1 MMRRVG
7 VYPLGAPK
15 LRMTERGHSEIRR
28 FFIHMCSEVGVS
40 FFNTSYF
47 GEWIRSSLALFT
59 DFVAAPKLPRSSMPK
74 KRAALRFAKPT
85 TPIHPSLASSSNEL
99 KNQIASPRLHY
110 LSTPP
115 GDSASVSDQIQR
127 LRQAAATQSSHG
139 QAHGRTGNPSPSSVR
154 PLPEL
159 VGGRSVS
166 RPAGPPPPRSWREE
180 RLRDTDELLKR
191 PEPPQLPRATL
202 PENLE
207 LLPGLHIPEK
217 HTLIYQAM
225 KALAKNWDWHMDNDL
240 DYLSK
245 IPTRYRMALLCFLT
259 RYNPHGI
266 SHCTLEALFIED
278 QTLENTSNNE
288 DLTHLD
294 LSVQIGGSLSLL
306 GIKCYLANMP
316 TVSSGLSSK
325 NLKSTIPDLWDAPSP
340 VPPPHI
346 QYSRFPS
353 LTHLSLSHPL
363 CADWKVLLRL
373 VENLPT
379 LTHLSLAH
387 WPAPSMETSLPAGE
401 PTRLGTVDN
410 GRFAFS
416 FGRDNDWPV
425 ASAILRQLSKKTYCL
440 KWLDLTGCCSWV
452 LALQSEGIDWNGAW
466 RKLETVK
473 VGQGWIPRCLKE
485 EHKGKLLPTFEAMSR
500 RTALRKPALLGH
512 ENRNEPR
519 ALAYW
524 LNYERKVG
532 RLEEIVNRRKSR
544 VARMRAG
551 KLAETGPSVD
561 ELVFN
566 QGEFESWWGPSPE
579 AASCTVDS
587 QDDGR
592 GNRVTFERG
601 WQGSWIEDAINSNV
615 QTNASWSL

>member
-1 MMRRVG
+1 
-7 VYPLGAPK
+7 
-15 LRMTERGHSEIRR
+15 
-28 FFIHMCSEVGVS
+28 
-40 FFNTSYF
+40 
-47 GEWIRSSLALFT
+47 
-59 DFVAAPKLPRSSMPK
+59 MPK
-74 KRAALRFAKPT
+74 KRATLRFAKPT
-85 TPIHPSLASSSNEL
+85 TPIHPSLASSSNEP

-110 LSTPP
+110 LSTPS

-127 LRQAAATQSSHG
+127 LRQAAATQSSLG
-139 QAHGRTGNPSPSSVR
+139 QTHGRTGNPPPSLR
-154 PLPEL
+154 PEL
-159 VGGRSVS
+159 VGGRSVG
-166 RPAGPPPPRSWREE
+166 RPAGPPPPRSWLEE
-180 RLRDTDELLKR
+180 RLHDTNELLQSMKR
-191 PEPPQLPRATL
+191 PEPPQLLCATP

-207 LLPGLHIPEK
+207 LLPGLHLPEK
-217 HTLIYQAM
+217 HTLIYQLM
-225 KALAKNWDWHMDNDL
+225 KALAKNWDWHLDNDL
-240 DYLSK
+240 CYLSK

-266 SHCTLEALFIED
+266 SHSTLEVLFMED

-294 LSVQIGGSLSLL
+294 LSVQIGRSLSLL
-306 GIKCYLANMP
+306 GIRNYLAKIP
-316 TVSSGLSSK
+316 TVSTDLTSK
-325 NLKSTIPDLWDAPSP
+325 NLDSTIPDVWDAPSP
-340 VPPPHI
+340 VLPPHLP
-346 QYSRFPS
+346 YSRFPS

-363 CADWKVLLRL
+363 WADWKLLLRL

-387 WPAPSMETSLPAGE
+387 WPVPSMDSFPSAGS
-401 PTRLGTVDN
+401 TRLGTVDY
-410 GRFAFS
+410 GRS
-416 FGRDNDWPV
+416 PLGFGNDNDWPG

-440 KWLDLTGCCSWV
+440 KWLDLTGCCSWIG
-452 LALQSEGIDWNGAW
+452 ALQSEGIDWSGAW

-473 VGQGWIPRCLKE
+473 VGQGWIPRCLKD
-485 EHKGKLLPTFEAMSR
+485 EHKGRLLPTFEAMSR
-500 RTALRKPALLGH
+500 RTALWKPAVLGH

-532 RLEEIVNRRKSR
+532 KLDEIVNRRKSR
-544 VARMRAG
+544 VAKMRAG
-551 KLAETGPSVD
+551 KLAVTGPSVD
-561 ELVFN
+561 ELIFN

-601 WQGSWIEDAINSNV
+601 WQGSWIEDAINSKI
-615 QTNASWSL
+615 QTDASWSL

>member
-1 MMRRVG
+1 
-7 VYPLGAPK
+7 
-15 LRMTERGHSEIRR
+15 
-28 FFIHMCSEVGVS
+28 
-40 FFNTSYF
+40 
-47 GEWIRSSLALFT
+47 
-59 DFVAAPKLPRSSMPK
+59 MPK
-74 KRAALRFAKPT
+74 KRAALRFAKPA
-85 TPIHPSLASSSNEL
+85 TPIHPSLASSSNEP

-115 GDSASVSDQIQR
+115 GDSGSVSDQIQR

-139 QAHGRTGNPSPSSVR
+139 QSNGQTGNPSPSLVC
-154 PLPEL
+154 PPPGL

-166 RPAGPPPPRSWREE
+166 RPAGPPPPRSWLEE
-180 RLRDTDELLKR
+180 RLYDTNELLQSMKR
-191 PEPPQLPRATL
+191 PEPPPLLCAAP

-207 LLPGLHIPEK
+207 LLPGLHLPEK

-225 KALAKNWDWHMDNDL
+225 KTLAKNWDWHLNNDL
-240 DYLSK
+240 YYLSK

-266 SHCTLEALFIED
+266 SHSTLEALFMED

-294 LSVQIGGSLSLL
+294 LSVQIGRSLSLL
-306 GIKCYLANMP
+306 GVKNYLAKIP
-316 TVSSGLSSK
+316 TVSTDLTSK
-325 NLKSTIPDLWDAPSP
+325 NLDSTIPDVWDAPSP
-340 VPPPHI
+340 VPPSHL

-363 CADWKVLLRL
+363 SADWKLLLRL

-387 WPAPSMETSLPAGE
+387 WPVPSMETSSRAAE
-401 PTRLGTVDN
+401 SSRLGTVDY
-410 GRFAFS
+410 GRSAYS
-416 FGRDNDWPV
+416 FGNDNDWPGV
-425 ASAILRQLSKKTYCL
+425 SAILRQLSKKTYCL
-440 KWLDLTGCCSWV
+440 KWLDLTGCCSWIW
-452 LALQSEGIDWNGAW
+452 ALQSEGIDWSGAW

-473 VGQGWIPRCLKE
+473 VGQGWFPRCLKD
-485 EHKGKLLPTFEAMSR
+485 EHERRLLPTYEAMSR
-500 RTALRKPALLGH
+500 RTALWKPAVLGH
-512 ENRNEPR
+512 EHRNESR

-532 RLEEIVNRRKSR
+532 KLDEIVNRRKSR
-544 VARMRAG
+544 VAKMRAG
-551 KLAETGPSVD
+551 KLAVTGPSVD

-566 QGEFESWWGPSPE
+566 QGEFESWWGPPPE
-579 AASCTVDS
+579 STSCAVDS

-601 WQGSWIEDAINSNV
+601 WQGFWIEDVINSNI
-615 QTNASWSL
+615 QTDASWSL

>member
-1 MMRRVG
+1 
-7 VYPLGAPK
+7 
-15 LRMTERGHSEIRR
+15 
-28 FFIHMCSEVGVS
+28 
-40 FFNTSYF
+40 
-47 GEWIRSSLALFT
+47 
-59 DFVAAPKLPRSSMPK
+59 MPK

-85 TPIHPSLASSSNEL
+85 TPIHPSLASSSNEP

-127 LRQAAATQSSHG
+127 LRQAAVRQSSHG
-139 QAHGRTGNPSPSSVR
+139 QAHGWTGNPSPSSVR
-154 PLPEL
+154 PPPEL
-159 VGGRSVS
+159 VCGRNVS
-166 RPAGPPPPRSWREE
+166 RPAGPPPPRSWLEE
-180 RLRDTDELLKR
+180 RLHDTNELLQSKKR
-191 PEPPQLPRATL
+191 PEPPQLLCATL
-202 PENLE
+202 PESLE
-207 LLPGLHIPEK
+207 SLPGLHLPGN
-217 HTLIYQAM
+217 HTLIYQTM

-266 SHCTLEALFIED
+266 SHCTLEALFRED

-294 LSVQIGGSLSLL
+294 LSVQIGRSLSLL
-306 GIKCYLANMP
+306 RIKMYLAKMP
-316 TVSSGLSSK
+316 TVSSDLTSK
-325 NLKSTIPDLWDAPSP
+325 NLNSTIPDVWDAPSP
-340 VPPPHI
+340 VPR

-363 CADWKVLLRL
+363 CADWKLLLRM

-387 WPAPSMETSLPAGE
+387 WPAPSMETSLPAVGSSRVRDIDYSCY
-401 PTRLGTVDN
+401 P
-410 GRFAFS
+410 FS
-416 FGRDNDWPV
+416 FGNEEDWPG

-440 KWLDLTGCCSWV
+440 KWLDLTGCRSWIW
-452 LALQSEGIDWNGAW
+452 ALRSECIDWSGAW
-466 RKLETVK
+466 RNLETVK

-485 EHKGKLLPTFEAMSR
+485 EHKGWLLPTLEVTR
-500 RTALRKPALLGH
+500 RRSALWKPVMLGH
-512 ENRNEPR
+512 VNWNEPR
-519 ALAYW
+519 TLACW
-524 LNYERKVG
+524 LSYERKVG
-532 RLEEIVNRRKSR
+532 KLDEIVNRRKSR
-544 VARMRAG
+544 VARMRTG

-561 ELVFN
+561 ELIFN
-566 QGEFESWWGPSPE
+566 QGEFESWWDPSPE
-579 AASCTVDS
+579 AASCTADS
-587 QDDGR
+587 QDDDR

-615 QTNASWSL
+615 QTNTSWSL

>member
-1 MMRRVG
+1 
-7 VYPLGAPK
+7 
-15 LRMTERGHSEIRR
+15 
-28 FFIHMCSEVGVS
+28 
-40 FFNTSYF
+40 
-47 GEWIRSSLALFT
+47 
-59 DFVAAPKLPRSSMPK
+59 MPK

-85 TPIHPSLASSSNEL
+85 TPIHPSLASSSNEP
-99 KNQIASPRLHY
+99 KNKIASPRLHY

-115 GDSASVSDQIQR
+115 RDSASVSDQIQR

-154 PLPEL
+154 PPAEL
-159 VGGRSVS
+159 VGGRSVG
-166 RPAGPPPPRSWREE
+166 RPAGPPPPRSWLEE
-180 RLRDTDELLKR
+180 RLHDTNELLQSMKR
-191 PEPPQLPRATL
+191 PQPPQLLCATL

-207 LLPGLHIPEK
+207 LLPGLHLPEK

-266 SHCTLEALFIED
+266 SHCTLEALFMED

-294 LSVQIGGSLSLL
+294 LSVQIGRSLSLL
-306 GIKCYLANMP
+306 GIKMYLAKMP
-316 TVSSGLSSK
+316 TVSSDLTSNSL
-325 NLKSTIPDLWDAPSP
+325 NSTIPDVWDAPSP
-340 VPPPHI
+340 VSPPHL
-346 QYSRFPS
+346 QYSRFPA

-363 CADWKVLLRL
+363 CADWKSLLRL
-373 VENLPT
+373 VESLPT

-387 WPAPSMETSLPAGE
+387 WPAPSMETSLPAVGS
-401 PTRLGTVDN
+401 TRLGIVNYGRSPLSLDN
-410 GRFAFS
+410 
-416 FGRDNDWPV
+416 DNDWPG

-440 KWLDLTGCCSWV
+440 KWLDLTGCCSWIW
-452 LALQSEGIDWNGAW
+452 ALQSEGIDWSGAW

-473 VGQGWIPRCLKE
+473 VGQGWIPRFLRE
-485 EHKGKLLPTFEAMSR
+485 EHKGRLLPTFEAMSR
-500 RTALRKPALLGH
+500 RTAQWKPTVLYH
-512 ENRNEPR
+512 ENRDEPR

-532 RLEEIVNRRKSR
+532 KLDEIVNMRKSG

-551 KLAETGPSVD
+551 KLAGPSVD
-561 ELVFN
+561 ELIFN

-579 AASCTVDS
+579 AASCTADS

-615 QTNASWSL
+615 QSNASWSL

>member
-1 MMRRVG
+1 
-7 VYPLGAPK
+7 
-15 LRMTERGHSEIRR
+15 
-28 FFIHMCSEVGVS
+28 
-40 FFNTSYF
+40 
-47 GEWIRSSLALFT
+47 
-59 DFVAAPKLPRSSMPK
+59 MPK

-85 TPIHPSLASSSNEL
+85 TPIHPSLASSSNEP
-99 KNQIASPRLHY
+99 KNKIASPRMHY

-115 GDSASVSDQIQR
+115 GDSSSVSDQIQR
-127 LRQAAATQSSHG
+127 RRQAAATQSSYG

-154 PLPEL
+154 TPPEL

-166 RPAGPPPPRSWREE
+166 RPAGPPPPRSWLEE
-180 RLRDTDELLKR
+180 RLHDTDELLQGKKR
-191 PEPPQLPRATL
+191 PEPPQLLCATL

-207 LLPGLHIPEK
+207 LLPGLHLPEK
-217 HTLIYQAM
+217 HTLTYQAM

-266 SHCTLEALFIED
+266 SHCTLEALFMED
-278 QTLENTSNNE
+278 QTPENTSNNE

-294 LSVQIGGSLSLL
+294 LSVQIGRSLSLL
-306 GIKCYLANMP
+306 GINRYLAKMP

-325 NLKSTIPDLWDAPSP
+325 NLKSTIPDVWDAPSP
-340 VPPPHI
+340 VIPPHTKC
-346 QYSRFPS
+346 SRFPS
-353 LTHLSLSHPL
+353 LTHLSLSHPFR
-363 CADWKVLLRL
+363 ADWKLLLRL

-379 LTHLSLAH
+379 LTHLSLAY
-387 WPAPSMETSLPAGE
+387 WPVPSMEKSLPAVGSA
-401 PTRLGTVDN
+401 RLGNVDY
-410 GRFAFS
+410 GHSSFS
-416 FGRDNDWPV
+416 FGKDNDWPG

-440 KWLDLTGCCSWV
+440 KWLDLTGCCSWIY
-452 LALQSEGIDWNGAW
+452 ALQSEGIDWSGAW

-473 VGQGWIPRCLKE
+473 VGQGWIPRCLE
-485 EHKGKLLPTFEAMSR
+485 EEYKGRLLPTFEATSS
-500 RTALRKPALLGH
+500 RTALWKPVLLGH
-512 ENRNEPR
+512 ENRNEFR

-532 RLEEIVNRRKSR
+532 KLDEIVNRRKSR

-551 KLAETGPSVD
+551 KLAETGPSVH
-561 ELVFN
+561 ELIFT

-579 AASCTVDS
+579 AASCTADS

-601 WQGSWIEDAINSNV
+601 WQGSWIEDAINSNLL
-615 QTNASWSL
+615 TNASWSL

>member
-1 MMRRVG
+1 
-7 VYPLGAPK
+7 
-15 LRMTERGHSEIRR
+15 
-28 FFIHMCSEVGVS
+28 
-40 FFNTSYF
+40 
-47 GEWIRSSLALFT
+47 
-59 DFVAAPKLPRSSMPK
+59 MPK

-85 TPIHPSLASSSNEL
+85 TPIHPSLASSSNEP
-99 KNQIASPRLHY
+99 KNKIASPRVHY

-139 QAHGRTGNPSPSSVR
+139 QAHGRTGNPSPSSVG
-154 PLPEL
+154 PHPEL

-166 RPAGPPPPRSWREE
+166 RPAGPPPPRSWLEE
-180 RLRDTDELLKR
+180 RLHDTDELLQGMRR
-191 PEPPQLPRATL
+191 PEPPQILCATL
-202 PENLE
+202 PEDLE
-207 LLPGLHIPEK
+207 LLPGLHLPEK

-266 SHCTLEALFIED
+266 SHGTLEALFMED

-294 LSVQIGGSLSLL
+294 LSVQIGRSLSLSE
-306 GIKCYLANMP
+306 INWYLAKMP

-325 NLKSTIPDLWDAPSP
+325 NLTSIIPDVWDAPSP
-340 VPPPHI
+340 APPSHI
-346 QYSRFPS
+346 KYSRFPS
-353 LTHLSLSHPL
+353 LTHLSLSHPN
-363 CADWKVLLRL
+363 CADWKLLLHL
-373 VENLPT
+373 VESLPT

-387 WPAPSMETSLPAGE
+387 WPAPSMETSLPAVGS
-401 PTRLGTVDN
+401 TRLGTVDY
-410 GRFAFS
+410 GRTPFS
-416 FGRDNDWPV
+416 FGKDNDWP
-425 ASAILRQLSKKTYCL
+425 ASVILRQLSKKTYCL
-440 KWLDLTGCCSWV
+440 KWLDLTGCCSWIW
-452 LALQSEGIDWNGAW
+452 ALQSEGIDWSGAW

-485 EHKGKLLPTFEAMSR
+485 EHKGRLLPTLEGISR
-500 RTALRKPALLGH
+500 RSAQRKTASLGH
-512 ENRNEPR
+512 ECRNEPR
-519 ALAYW
+519 SLAYW
-524 LNYERKVG
+524 LDYERKVG
-532 RLEEIVNRRKSR
+532 KLDEIVNRRKSR

-561 ELVFN
+561 ELIFH

-579 AASCTVDS
+579 AAASCTADYS

-615 QTNASWSL
+615 QIKSIWTF